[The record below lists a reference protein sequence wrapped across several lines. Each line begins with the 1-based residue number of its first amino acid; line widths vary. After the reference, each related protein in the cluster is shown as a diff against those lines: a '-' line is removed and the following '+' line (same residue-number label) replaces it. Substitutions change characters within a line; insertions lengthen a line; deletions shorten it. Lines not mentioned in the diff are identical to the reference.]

1 MNEYDYIV
9 VGAGSAGC
17 VLANRLSHDS
27 GNSVLLIEA
36 GADDRSLFIRMPTA
50 LSIPMNTP
58 RFSWGYWG
66 QPEPYLDGRRMDCA
80 RGRVLGGSSAINGM
94 VYVRG
99 HPQDFEEW
107 ENAGAAGW
115 SYADCLP
122 YFKRA
127 ERWMGGGDTYRGDS
141 GPVDT
146 CNGNNMR
153 NPLYKAFIDAGQEA
167 GYGVT
172 DDYNGYRQEGFG
184 PMHMT
189 VRNGERCS
197 TDLAYLEPAR
207 RRPNLTIV
215 TNAEVNKLSFSGMRA
230 TGVLYRRDGQDTV
243 AIAQR
248 EVILCAGSIGSP
260 AILQRSGVGPMPAL
274 VSAGI
279 PVRHD
284 LPGVGENLQ
293 DHLEV
298 YFQYRCRQ
306 PITINGHLGLLGKF
320 RIGAQW
326 MLTKTG
332 LGATNHFESC
342 GFIRS
347 QPGVKWPDIQYHFLP
362 AAIRYDGR
370 AAFEGHGFQVHVG
383 PNKPDSRGHVRV
395 SGPEPE
401 RPPLIQFNYLSTE
414 KDLADW
420 RNCLRLT
427 REVLQQPALDAYR
440 TEEIQPG
447 IDLSDDVAV
456 DDWLRQNAETAY
468 HPSCTCRMGAEDDE
482 QAVVDPQCRV
492 RGLRGVRVVDS
503 SVFPTIPNGNLNAP
517 TIMVAERAADL
528 ILGREPLKEYADVWS
543 APEWRSKQR
552 ERDPIRPVPPGP
564 ARVI

>member
-1 MNEYDYIV
+1 
-9 VGAGSAGC
+9 
-17 VLANRLSHDS
+17 
-27 GNSVLLIEA
+27 
-36 GADDRSLFIRMPTA
+36 
-50 LSIPMNTP
+50 
-58 RFSWGYWG
+58 
-66 QPEPYLDGRRMDCA
+66 MDCA

-127 ERWMGGGDTYRGDS
+127 ERWMGGGDTYRGGS

-207 RRPNLTIV
+207 RRSNLTIV

-230 TGVLYRRDGQDTV
+230 TGVLYRRDGQDNV

-370 AAFEGHGFQVHVG
+370 AAF
-383 PNKPDSRGHVRV
+383 RGTRL
-395 SGPEPE
+395 SG
-401 RPPLIQFNYLSTE
+401 
-414 KDLADW
+414 
-420 RNCLRLT
+420 
-427 REVLQQPALDAYR
+427 
-440 TEEIQPG
+440 
-447 IDLSDDVAV
+447 
-456 DDWLRQNAETAY
+456 
-468 HPSCTCRMGAEDDE
+468 TCW
-482 QAVVDPQCRV
+482 P
-492 RGLRGVRVVDS
+492 
-503 SVFPTIPNGNLNAP
+503 
-517 TIMVAERAADL
+517 
-528 ILGREPLKEYADVWS
+528 K
-543 APEWRSKQR
+543 
-552 ERDPIRPVPPGP
+552 
-564 ARVI
+564 